1 MVIGG
6 GPGGG
11 GAGVGGGGAGG
22 WAGAAAGLGGG
33 AVARGVGAAVG
44 LGVAGRGGGG
54 GGGGG
59 GVGGGGPAASGVGG
73 GAATAA
79 AAGLAVCC
87 RSSDQPPPRK
97 APRLT
102 RTSATDATSLVDGR
116 LPRRGSPSIRGRLC
130 QKVQLRCRP
139 APRVTSDERW
149 QLLDEQAA
157 RRRPRRATYRRR
169 RWLLRSPAVQLSNEL
184 PRGNYPVRSYWEMG
198 GWRS

>member
-1 MVIGG
+1 GG
-6 GPGGG
+6 VGVA
-11 GAGVGGGGAGG
+11 AGVGAS
-22 WAGAAAGLGGG
+22 L
-33 AVARGVGAAVG
+33 
-44 LGVAGRGGGG
+44 GGGG
-54 GGGGG
+54 GGGE
-59 GVGGGGPAASGVGG
+59 ASA
-73 GAATAA
+73 GAAA
-79 AAGLAVCC
+79 LDVCC

-157 RRRPRRATYRRR
+157 PRRPRRPTYTSRT
-169 RWLLRSPAVQLSNEL
+169 WLPC
-184 PRGNYPVRSYWEMG
+184 
-198 GWRS
+198 